1 MIAIITPRVF
11 AAAAVACALII
22 APGPELRARAN
33 DVDIGE
39 RAGEAIG
46 KIAQVTND
54 FTLTDVPANLE
65 IEADRMAFD
74 YDQGELRY
82 DGNVKVRHGEVSMRS
97 EKLLLTFNSGRTK
110 SLKTIEASGNVEVQR
125 GEERASGEHASY
137 DPNRRIITLT
147 GKASLGSG
155 TNRIGGESVVVYL
168 AERRAEVKGGG
179 PAAGEGG
186 RVRAVIDPKSLDLL
200 KEPTAR

>member
-1 MIAIITPRVF
+1 MIAIGTRQAFAVLVAGTLLL
-11 AAAAVACALII
+11 AAA
-22 APGPELRARAN
+22 PRARAN

-46 KIAQVTND
+46 QIAQVTND
-54 FTLTDVPANLE
+54 FALTDIPANLE

-74 YDQGELRY
+74 YDQGELHY

-97 EKLLLTFNSGRTK
+97 DKLLLTFDAGRNK
-110 SLKTIEASGNVEVQR
+110 ALKTIEASGNVEVQR

-137 DPNRRIITLT
+137 DPKRRIITLT

-179 PAAGEGG
+179 PAGGEGG
-186 RVRAVIDPKSLDLL
+186 RVRAVIDPKSLDIL
-200 KEPTAR
+200 KEPARR

>member
-1 MIAIITPRVF
+1 MMTTATSPRVLT
-11 AAAAVACALII
+11 AVAACLLLA
-22 APGPELRARAN
+22 APGSAGLARAN

-46 KIAQVTND
+46 RIAQVTDD

-74 YDQGELRY
+74 YDHGELRY
-82 DGNVKVRHGEVSMRS
+82 DGDVKVRHGEVSMRS
-97 EKLLLTFNSGRTK
+97 EKLLLTFNPGRTK
-110 SLKTIEASGNVEVQR
+110 SLKTIEATGNVEVQR

-179 PAAGEGG
+179 QAAGEGG

-200 KEPTAR
+200 KEPAAK

>member
-1 MIAIITPRVF
+1 MKAIGTLAAF
-11 AAAAVACALII
+11 AAVFVCAAVAT
-22 APGPELRARAN
+22 APAHAN

-46 KIAQVTND
+46 EIAQVTND
-54 FTLTDVPANLE
+54 FTLTNIPANLE

-82 DGNVKVRHGEVSMRS
+82 DGNVRVRHGEVSMRS
-97 EKLLLTFNSGRTK
+97 EQLLLTFNAGRSK
-110 SLKTIEASGNVEVQR
+110 SLKTIEASGNVEVER
-125 GEERASGEHASY
+125 GAERARGDHASY

-168 AERRAEVKGGG
+168 AERRAEVNGGG
-179 PAAGEGG
+179 QAAGGSG
-186 RVRAVIDPKSLDLL
+186 RVKAVIDPKSLDLL
-200 KEPTAR
+200 KEPPAR